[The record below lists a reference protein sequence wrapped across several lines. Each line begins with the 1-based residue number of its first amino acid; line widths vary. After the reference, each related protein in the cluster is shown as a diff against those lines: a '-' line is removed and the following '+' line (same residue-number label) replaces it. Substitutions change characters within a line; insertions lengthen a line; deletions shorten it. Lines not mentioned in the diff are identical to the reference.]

1 MKIAL
6 SANQEDAK
14 LLKKLVLNY
23 CTTCNCYP
31 NIEHFENRQSI
42 IEAMMKTSYEIV
54 VVAIDKAK
62 GMEMVKHIQLRDP
75 KTQIIWFSD
84 DKDFAGFAFEQGVR
98 YFALRPISKE
108 NLEEGLRRCQIA
120 EGKENLCRVH
130 LKGYK

>member
-31 NIEHFENRQSI
+31 NIEYFENRQSI

-75 KTQIIWFSD
+75 KVQIIWFSD

-120 EGKENLCRVH
+120 AEKADLCRVH